1 MDRALHTVAL
11 SLIDG
16 LGIGEVVF
24 EHGPHPA
31 SASVQEHPLVC
42 LAEIERGADIGR
54 WPSMDVPQRDYYLL
68 GSRQV
73 LERPSH
79 DGHRLPIERSAFG
92 PHGPWLRRGRPVV
105 RPLWMTRR

>member
-1 MDRALHTVAL
+1 MDRALHTFTL
-11 SLIDG
+11 SARDFPSPACG
-16 LGIGEVVF
+16 GGQGGGIGEVVF

-92 PHGPWLRRGRPVV
+92 PH
-105 RPLWMTRR
+105 